1 MRKKKMKIKR
11 VIEQILT
18 FGIAGKMGHGS
29 GIGYVRVA
37 AGDPSKVVMD
47 IDPAVQLSEV
57 FSIGEQ
63 QYRLCDYIVF
73 EVAGKS
79 MEPQGIANGD
89 FLLTKE
95 IEGNEP
101 VRMGEYIII
110 EVDPAKFDDPECD
123 YKLRKSLITIR
134 HNENIDTVMQVLR
147 NQGHHQLLLEKY
159 QKQFK
164 DKYRKAR
171 DQYESSPLVASITYR
186 DGEMRYSF
194 HAREF
199 VKYRAEIK
207 ARIETADTDW
217 SSL

>member
-1 MRKKKMKIKR
+1 MRTKR
-11 VIEQILT
+11 IVEQILT
-18 FGIAGKMGHGS
+18 FGLAGKMGCGNGS
-29 GIGYVRVA
+29 GYARVA

-63 QYRLCDYIVF
+63 QYSLSDYIVF

-89 FLLTKE
+89 FLLTRE
-95 IEGNEP
+95 IAGDEIIGMNEY
-101 VRMGEYIII
+101 VII

-123 YKLRKSLITIR
+123 YKLRKSLITIGR
-134 HNENIDTVMQVLR
+134 DENIDAVMQVLR
-147 NQGHHQLLLEKY
+147 EQGHHQLLLEKY
-159 QKQFK
+159 RKMFK
-164 DKYRKAR
+164 EKYMKAR
-171 DQYESSPLVASITYR
+171 GQYENSPLVASITYR

-194 HAREF
+194 HSREF

-217 SSL
+217 SSLS